1 MRSDWP
7 PQDPMRP
14 RMMHPL
20 THITRSL
27 TNSALLLLLIS
38 GCSTPEPPTDTPT
51 DTTTD
56 TTTDIPD
63 VAESPTPDSEQS
75 LSLTRDWQQTTIIDN
90 LEHPWG
96 LAWLPDGTLLITER
110 PGRLRIVRD
119 GVLDPTPVA
128 GVPDVLAINQG
139 GLLDIAVHPRF
150 EENALIYLTYSAG
163 TPDANQVQVARG
175 EFQDDRLENLE
186 VIFTATPAKPEGQHF
201 GSRMVWLPD
210 ETLLVS
216 VGDGGNPPV
225 ELEGELIR
233 LQAQNRDS
241 HLGSI
246 VRLNDDGSIPEDNPW
261 VGDADSDPAIWSY
274 GHRNIQG
281 LAVDSQTGQ
290 VWSTEHGA
298 RGGDELNQIQEGE
311 NYGWPLVT
319 HSEEYTGGPISD
331 RQTHPDRVD
340 PDVVWTP
347 AIAPSGLAVY
357 NGDLFAGGL
366 VSRAVHHIQLD
377 ELGQVRD
384 QRAIAIGQRVRDVRD
399 GPDGHLYVLTDA
411 PQGQLIRLD

>member
-1 MRSDWP
+1 M
-7 PQDPMRP
+7 Q
-14 RMMHPL
+14 PL
-20 THITRSL
+20 TPITRYL
-27 TNSALLLLLIS
+27 ANSALALLLITS
-38 GCSTPEPPTDTPT
+38 CSTPEPPPDTRSDTTPDADRTDLAATPT
-51 DTTTD
+51 
-56 TTTDIPD
+56 PNSS
-63 VAESPTPDSEQS
+63 SPNSDQS
-75 LSLTRDWQQTTIIDN
+75 LSLDRDWQQTTIIDN

-119 GVLDPTPVA
+119 GVLDPTPVS
-128 GVPDVLAINQG
+128 GGPEVLALNQG

-150 EENALIYLTYSAG
+150 EENALIYFTYSDG

-175 EFQDDRLENLE
+175 ELQGNRLENVE
-186 VIFTATPAKPEGQHF
+186 VIFEVSSPKTEGQHF
-201 GSRMVWLPD
+201 GSRIIWLPD

-216 VGDGGNPPV
+216 IGDGGNPPL
-225 ELEGELIR
+225 ELDGELIR
-233 LQAQNRDS
+233 TQAQNRDS

-261 VGDADSDPAIWSY
+261 VGDAESDPAIWSY

-281 LAVDSQTGQ
+281 LAVDSQTGEI
-290 VWSTEHGA
+290 WSTEHGA
-298 RGGDELNQIQEGE
+298 RGGDELNRIQKGE

-319 HSEEYTGGPISD
+319 HSEEYTGGAISD
-331 RQTHPDRVD
+331 RQTHPDMVD
-340 PDVVWTP
+340 PEVVWTP
-347 AIAPSGLAVY
+347 AIAPSGLAIY
-357 NGDLFAGGL
+357 HGDLFAGGL
-366 VSRAVHHIQLD
+366 VSQAVHHIQLD
-377 ELGQVRD
+377 ESGQVTD

>member
-1 MRSDWP
+1 M
-7 PQDPMRP
+7 Q
-14 RMMHPL
+14 PL
-20 THITRSL
+20 TPITRYL
-27 TNSALLLLLIS
+27 ANSALALLLITS
-38 GCSTPEPPTDTPT
+38 CSTPEPPPDTRSDITPDADRTDLAAT
-51 DTTTD
+51 
-56 TTTDIPD
+56 
-63 VAESPTPDSEQS
+63 PTPDSSSPNSDQS
-75 LSLTRDWQQTTIIDN
+75 LSLDRDWQQTTIIDN

-119 GVLDPTPVA
+119 GVLDPTPVS
-128 GVPDVLAINQG
+128 GVPEVLALNQG

-150 EENALIYLTYSAG
+150 EENALIYLTYSHG

-175 EFQDDRLENLE
+175 ELQENRLENVE
-186 VIFTATPAKPEGQHF
+186 VIFEVSSSKTEGQHF
-201 GSRMVWLPD
+201 GSRIIWLPD

-216 VGDGGNPPV
+216 IGDGGNPPL
-225 ELEGELIR
+225 ELDGELIR
-233 LQAQNRDS
+233 TQAQNRDS

-261 VGDADSDPAIWSY
+261 VGDAESDPAIWSY

-281 LAVDSQTGQ
+281 LAVDSQTGEI
-290 VWSTEHGA
+290 WSTEHGA
-298 RGGDELNQIQEGE
+298 RGGDELNRIQKGE

-319 HSEEYTGGPISD
+319 HSDEYTGGAISD
-331 RQTHPDRVD
+331 RQTHPDMVD
-340 PDVVWTP
+340 PEVVWTP
-347 AIAPSGLAVY
+347 AIAPSGLAIY
-357 NGDLFAGGL
+357 HGDLFAGGL

-377 ELGQVRD
+377 ESGQVTD